1 MARPGGS
8 WGLVFG
14 PVRSRRLGVSL
25 GVNNIP
31 YKVCSYSCVY
41 CQLGRTLRLSVE
53 RRPYS
58 SPGVVVEAVARA
70 LEEYGGPVDYV
81 TFVPDG
87 EPTLDTMLED
97 DVEALRRELGVRVA
111 VLTNASLLWLPDVRR
126 GLLGAD
132 LVSVKVDAVHEEAWR
147 RVDRPHPSLEL
158 GKVLEGVR
166 GFAREY
172 GGRLL
177 TETMLVKGLN
187 DSTEEIEAVADF
199 VASLEPWR
207 AYVAVPT
214 RPPAEPWVE
223 PAGAE
228 AVTGL
233 HEALR
238 ERGVDAELLAHSE
251 PPPRPPRATGP
262 REALEWLAAVLSV
275 HPHSLEAVEML
286 AAEMG
291 LEPGEAVRLLVERY
305 GVEETRYRGRVFL
318 VRRPVP
324 RRGAGSGAPSR

>member
-1 MARPGGS
+1 MGDGS

-58 SPGVVVEAVARA
+58 SPEAVVRAVARA
-70 LEEYGGPVDYV
+70 LEEYSGHVDYV

-87 EPTLDTMLED
+87 EPTLDTMLGRD
-97 DVEALRRELGVRVA
+97 IEALKGELGVRVA
-111 VLTNASLLWLPDVRR
+111 VLTNASLLWLPEVRR

-132 LVSVKVDAVHEEAWR
+132 LVSVKVDAVREETWR
-147 RVDRPHPSLEL
+147 RLDRPHPSLRLRE
-158 GKVLEGVR
+158 VLEGIRV
-166 GFAREY
+166 FAEEY
-172 GGRLL
+172 GGVLL
-177 TETMLVKGLN
+177 TETMLVRGLN
-187 DSTEEIEAVADF
+187 DAPGELEAVADF
-199 VASLEPWR
+199 IASLGPAR

-228 AVTGL
+228 AVTAL

-238 ERGVDAELLAHSE
+238 ERGVDAELLTHSE
-251 PPPRPPRATGP
+251 PPPRPPRAAGP
-262 REALEWLAAVLSV
+262 GEALEWLAAVLSV
-275 HPHSLEAVEML
+275 HPHSREAVERL

-291 LEPGEAVRLLVERY
+291 LAPGEAVRLLMERY
-305 GVEETRYRGRVFL
+305 GVEETRFRGRVFL
-318 VRRPVP
+318 VRRPLP
-324 RRGAGSGAPSR
+324 RRLGGRGAPSR